1 MTKFRVRVD
10 MGDSG
15 VIDLT
20 SEGNIGEALRA
31 AYDECRSRKQNP
43 IAVQVQQVVDQP
55 GKWTA
60 AIPSRS

>member
-1 MTKFRVRVD
+1 

-31 AYDECRSRKQNP
+31 AYDECRSRRQNP